1 MAGGGLTALV
11 PFRCM
16 AASLLPKIASMLAA
30 AALLV
35 VVACQKQVENP
46 TANSADL
53 ATLTA
58 LPLTAPAPANNPG
71 SPAKVALGRALFWD
85 PVLSG
90 GKDVSC
96 ASCHHP
102 ASGYADALDVAIGAN
117 GQGLGTARH
126 FRLPNDIPFNKRNS
140 PTILN
145 AAFNGLNPDGTCN
158 PTLAAMFW
166 DSRAQSLEAQSL
178 LPVTTLEEMRGHQYG
193 EGAALD
199 SVVARLRAIPAYAT
213 LFGAAFTEATPITA
227 VNIGKALACFER
239 TLVATDAPFDQYLR
253 GNKVALSTLEVQ
265 GLNAFVTS
273 GCAKCHSGPMLSDYK
288 THVLGVAD
296 NAKNTTSDAG
306 VHGTYAFRTPSL
318 RNVALTAP
326 YMHSGTLPNLQAVM
340 NFYDPGR
347 GAPPSANPHVP
358 TSQRDPLFP
367 GRVTDPQAIIAF
379 LGTLTAASYDRTV
392 PTAVPSGLAV
402 GGNIR

>member
-1 MAGGGLTALV
+1 
-11 PFRCM
+11 M
-16 AASLLPKIASMLAA
+16 AASLFPRIASMLAA

-35 VVACQKQVENP
+35 AVACQKQ
-46 TANSADL
+46 TADPNTVDL
-53 ATLTA
+53 STLQA
-58 LPLTAPAPANNPG
+58 LPQVAPAPANNPG
-71 SPAKVALGRALFWD
+71 SPAKIALGRALFWD

-102 ASGYADALDVAIGAN
+102 ATGYADALDLSVGAN
-117 GQGLGTARH
+117 GTGLGTARH
-126 FRLPNDIPFNKRNS
+126 FRAPNDIPFVKRNS

-145 AAFNGLNPDGTCN
+145 AAFNGISASGSTD
-158 PTLAAMFW
+158 PTTAAMFW
-166 DSRAQSLEAQSL
+166 DVRAQSLETQSL
-178 LPVTTLEEMRGHQYG
+178 VPVATLEEMRGRQCT
-193 EGAALD
+193 EAAALD
-199 SVVARLRAIPAYAT
+199 SVVARLRRIPAYGT
-213 LFGAAFTEATPITA
+213 LFGAAFAEATPITA

-239 TLVATDAPFDQYLR
+239 TLLATDAPFDQYMR
-253 GNKVALSTLEVQ
+253 GNKAALNTLEVQ

-288 THVLGVAD
+288 THILGVAD
-296 NAKNTTSDAG
+296 NAKNTASDSGAN
-306 VHGTYAFRTPSL
+306 GTYAFRTPSL

-326 YMHSGTLPNLQAVM
+326 YMHSGTVANLQGVL

-367 GRVTDPQAIIAF
+367 TRVTDPQAIIAF
-379 LGTLTAASYDRTV
+379 LGTLTASTYDRTV
-392 PTAVPSGLAV
+392 PATVPSGLAV
-402 GGNIR
+402 GGNIQ